1 MVPMDSISKYFD
13 MDFAEVVYTLP
24 MTGAISQMQM
34 VYVPEEDR
42 VFFRINSLDKQEFR
56 FWLTRRYAMLL
67 VKVLKDH
74 KDTDPDVSTQVTPG
88 AKEAVQ
94 SFKKEKVMSEAR
106 FSQKFKE
113 EGNEFPLGQ
122 SIQLAYKLSYSMK
135 DDGNLH
141 LSVQPKEGKGINI
154 VINQDINITMTQL
167 LLTASRKGGWKLD
180 EWTAENAVV
189 PEENIVIN

>member
-1 MVPMDSISKYFD
+1 
-13 MDFAEVVYTLP
+13 MDFAAVVYTLP

-42 VFFRINSLDKQEFR
+42 VFFRVNSLDKQEFR
-56 FWLTRRYAMLL
+56 FWITRRYAMLL
-67 VKVLKDH
+67 VKVLKEH
-74 KDTDPDVSTQVTPG
+74 KETDLDVSTQVTPE

-94 SFKKEKVMSEAR
+94 TFKKEKAMSEVK
-106 FSQKFKE
+106 FSQKFME

-180 EWTAENAVV
+180 EWTTENAVM
-189 PEENIVIN
+189 PEENVVIN

>member
-1 MVPMDSISKYFD
+1 
-13 MDFAEVVYTLP
+13 
-24 MTGAISQMQM
+24 M
-34 VYVPEEDR
+34 VYVAEEDR

-56 FWLTRRYAMLL
+56 FWITRRYAMLL

-74 KDTDPDVSTQVTPG
+74 KMADPDVSTQATVE

-94 SFKKEKVMSEAR
+94 TFKKEKAMSEAR
-106 FSQKFKE
+106 FNEKFKE

-122 SIQLAYKLSYSMK
+122 SIHLAYKLSYKIK
-135 DDGNLH
+135 DDGNLL

-167 LLTASRKGGWKLD
+167 LLAASRKGGWKLD

-189 PEENIVIN
+189 PQENVVIN